1 MSTRFRLRPHEA
13 RKVHE
18 LTAQQAKSIIN
29 RTRYGQ
35 PCDEIFHILPSPFKR
50 VIDQAYDAVVDGT
63 PFVKLLNGVPGSG
76 KTTLIRQIMMRVHH
90 PDADIPAQPV
100 TNINIGGVRINE
112 QILWRKL
119 FLGIA
124 PGLCSSL
131 IDACVRDR
139 PKLNDFIAITQR
151 GDLKNLLSACY
162 YASLLEP
169 ELRGRHATLLD
180 TAWHDYRIDGRV
192 TAFRDSVSRLIH
204 AEKGLLYPVAS
215 QKTTYILD
223 YKTLYRDCIRA
234 LRHVGLCP
242 FFVIDEAEVLLMNH
256 SMGERE
262 AFQEFLR
269 ELFDM
274 VIEERCG
281 LIVASTPKF
290 THDLL
295 MLESLRSR
303 IAPINESAAS
313 SRSVLVTL
321 DFDDNQFGP
330 VFGLMAELY
339 LRMLEDP
346 EEQDHLADFLQDNEE
361 AIAEYVT
368 VECQQHGMVR
378 KVGRTCIEL
387 LDHIHEFYRIPES
400 VLLAPEGEEALQ
412 EESIDPTQAACVDHW
427 SNTHTHDHASHLEN
441 GEAGDMPDGE
451 NFAIDTHSETGA
463 TAVDIIHNLFESLIE
478 HSEQDAFAD
487 AEQDAFGDDEASIQ
501 EDCHIPY
508 YLATKAVE
516 RLVNGKTAWVN
527 SNKIGAIPKGD
538 EAALSHEFTEAF
550 VSLDGG
556 FQRVIKQ
563 VFTQSDTAPVHFDHA
578 ACKKT
583 FKAVFRLLDAMFD
596 HNVLIQP
603 TFDLGLDGEL
613 ICTAGG
619 NEDAISYFSGRKFIP
634 LKTYS
639 NLRVAFVHYLMSH
652 LIKFVPDELR
662 VIPARLIDQALW
674 SKLLQMQRGGLLCGL
689 IEPMQARNGALRAF
703 MPADPM
709 SPSFARTLYRESN
722 TRLDEIQLAFT
733 PEILKHSGPGDR
745 MLADASVR
753 IDAHIE
759 LLASQ
764 KIMME
769 GGYWGQ
775 GISDRTTRYFHMLV
789 TFAEALMSL
798 TEPVSLE
805 ANPFKLIDFKIEAV
819 ELHQQVPANLLV
831 YLVLL
836 YPRAN
841 SMSDN
846 KCKVLQRSLLHSERS
861 VSALV
866 NALEVSHDLVVGADE
881 QPPFKLVYAE
891 LKRYADWLEENRS
904 HVPENL
910 KHLIAWLPESQ
921 KTLAK
926 QIGRLA
932 SSASVP
938 EVAVSEKTD

>member
-1 MSTRFRLRPHEA
+1 MSTRFQLRPHEA

-18 LTAQQAKSIIN
+18 LTARQAKSIIN

-63 PFVKLLNGVPGSG
+63 PFVKFINGAWGSG
-76 KTTLIRQIMMRVHH
+76 KSTLIRQIMMRVHN
-90 PDADIPAQPV
+90 PAADVPVQPV
-100 TNINIGGVRINE
+100 TNINIGGTRINE

-131 IDACVRDR
+131 IHACVRDR
-139 PKLNDFIAITQR
+139 PQLNEFLATTQR

-169 ELRGRHATLLD
+169 ELRDRHASLLD
-180 TAWHDYRIDGRV
+180 SAWHDYRIDGRV

-204 AEKGLLYPVAS
+204 AENGVVYPVAS

-256 SMGERE
+256 STGERE

-269 ELFDM
+269 ELFDT

-321 DFDDNQFGP
+321 DFDENQFGP

-346 EEQDHLADFLQDNEE
+346 EEQDHLADFLQDNED

-387 LDHIHEFYRIPES
+387 LDHIHEFHRIPES
-400 VLLAPEGEEALQ
+400 ILLAPEESEPPQ
-412 EESIDPTQAACVDHW
+412 EESIDQA
-427 SNTHTHDHASHLEN
+427 
-441 GEAGDMPDGE
+441 
-451 NFAIDTHSETGA
+451 
-463 TAVDIIHNLFESLIE
+463 
-478 HSEQDAFAD
+478 Q
-487 AEQDAFGDDEASIQ
+487 EASIDWAHALTHGHASPAEHGEADNTLAGEVFDSDVTSENPFHEDQAADATFEEIEPFPAQ
-501 EDCHIPY
+501 EGFGDYDVSAVESKLIQPARYIPY
-508 YLATKAVE
+508 SLASSAVD
-516 RLVNGKTAWVN
+516 RLVNSKTAWIN
-527 SNKIGAIPKGD
+527 ASKIGAIPIGD
-538 EAALSHEFTEAF
+538 EADMSNEFAQAF

-556 FQRVIKQ
+556 FQQAIRHIIKKDQ
-563 VFTQSDTAPVHFDHA
+563 NGPMHLDDLT
-578 ACKKT
+578 CKST
-583 FKAVFRLLDAMFD
+583 FQTVMSLLTEMF
-596 HNVLIQP
+596 NQAIMVNPSFKLTP
-603 TFDLGLDGEL
+603 NGALE
-613 ICTAGG
+613 CTP
-619 NEDAISYFSGRKFIP
+619 NTDDVVTYFSGRK
-634 LKTYS
+634 LVQLRTYS
-639 NLRVAFVHYLMSH
+639 DLRVAFIHYLMSR
-652 LIKFVPDELR
+652 LINTVPAGLS
-662 VIPARLIDQALW
+662 VIPARVIDQALW
-674 SKLLQMQRGGLLCGL
+674 SKLLEMQQDGLLRGP
-689 IEPMQARNGALRAF
+689 INPMQARDGTLRAF
-703 MPADPM
+703 LPADPGT
-709 SPSFARTLYRESN
+709 PAFARTLYRETN
-722 TRLDEIQLAFT
+722 TLMDDIQLEFT
-733 PEILKHSGPGDR
+733 PEMLAQCTQDDR
-745 MLADASVR
+745 MLADPAVR
-753 IDAHIE
+753 FNAHID
-759 LLASQ
+759 LLAFQ
-764 KIMME
+764 KTMTHGAYRVSGFTE
-769 GGYWGQ
+769 K
-775 GISDRTTRYFHMLV
+775 TRHYFSMLD
-789 TFAEALMSL
+789 TFSEALMSV
-798 TEPVSLE
+798 TEPLSLE
-805 ANPFKLIDFKIEAV
+805 ANPFRLIDFEIEEV

>member
-18 LTAQQAKSIIN
+18 LTPQQAKSIIN

-63 PFVKLLNGVPGSG
+63 PYVKLFNGVPGSG

-90 PDADIPAQPV
+90 PAADIPAQPV
-100 TNINIGGVRINE
+100 THINIGGARVNE
-112 QILWRKL
+112 QTLWRKL

-124 PGLCSSL
+124 PGLCRAL

-139 PKLNDFIAITQR
+139 PQLNEFIATTQR

-162 YASLLEP
+162 YASMLEP
-169 ELRGRHATLLD
+169 ELRDRHANLLD
-180 TAWHDYRIDGRV
+180 SAWHDYRIDGRV

-204 AEKGLLYPVAS
+204 AEKGVVYPVAS

-234 LRHVGLCP
+234 LRHAGLCP

-256 SMGERE
+256 STGERE

-269 ELFDM
+269 ELFDT

-321 DFDDNQFGP
+321 DFDENQFGP

-346 EEQDHLADFLQDNEE
+346 EEQDHLADFLQDNED

-378 KVGRTCIEL
+378 RVGRTCIEL
-387 LDHIHEFYRIPES
+387 LDHIHEFHRIPES
-400 VLLAPEGEEALQ
+400 VLLAPEESEPPQ
-412 EESIDPTQAACVDHW
+412 EESID
-427 SNTHTHDHASHLEN
+427 HASP
-441 GEAGDMPDGE
+441 GEHEKAGDAGHGE
-451 NFAIDTHSETGA
+451 VFDIDAYSEIDVSEGYD
-463 TAVDIIHNLFESLIE
+463 AVAVFDKIFEALPARPARK
-478 HSEQDAFAD
+478 DF
-487 AEQDAFGDDEASIQ
+487 DDEASAAEPKADQ
-501 EDCHIPY
+501 PTQHIPY
-508 YLATKAVE
+508 YLASKAVD
-516 RLVNGKTAWVN
+516 RLVNSKTAWIN
-527 SNKIGAIPKGD
+527 TNKIGAIPKGD
-538 EAALSHEFTEAF
+538 EAAAAMSHEFSEAF
-550 VSLDGG
+550 VSLDRG
-556 FQRVIKQ
+556 FQQAIRHILNKDQ
-563 VFTQSDTAPVHFDHA
+563 NAPMH
-578 ACKKT
+578 
-583 FKAVFRLLDAMFD
+583 LDARTCWSAFNEVKDLLTEMF
-596 HNVLIQP
+596 NQAVVIRP
-603 TFDLGLDGEL
+603 TYTLGPDGALE
-613 ICTAGG
+613 CTP
-619 NEDAISYFSGRKFIP
+619 NTEDVISYFMGRRFIP
-634 LKTYS
+634 LRTYS
-639 NLRVAFVHYLMSH
+639 DLRVAFVHYLLTRFISS
-652 LIKFVPDELR
+652 VPEGLN

-674 SKLLQMQRGGLLCGL
+674 SKLFEMQQAGLLRNT
-689 IEPMQARNGALRAF
+689 IDPMQARDGTLRAF
-703 MPADPM
+703 LPADPGT
-709 SPSFARTLYRESN
+709 PAFARTLYRETN
-722 TRLDEIQLAFT
+722 TLMDDIQLEFT
-733 PEILKHSGPGDR
+733 PE
-745 MLADASVR
+745 MLAQCTQDNRILADPAVR
-753 IDAHIE
+753 FNAHID
-759 LLASQ
+759 LLAFQ
-764 KIMME
+764 KTMTHGAYRVSGFTE
-769 GGYWGQ
+769 K
-775 GISDRTTRYFHMLV
+775 TRHYFSMLD
-789 TFAEALMSL
+789 TFSEALMSV

-805 ANPFKLIDFKIEAV
+805 ANPFRLIDFEIEEV

-841 SMSDN
+841 SMSAD
-846 KCKVLQRSLLHSERS
+846 KCKILQRSLLNSERP
-861 VSALV
+861 VNALV
-866 NALEVSHDLVVGADE
+866 NALEISHDLVFGIDDE
-881 QPPFKLVYAE
+881 PPFKLVYAE
-891 LKRYADWLEENRS
+891 LKRYADWLKSNMS

-910 KHLIAWLPESQ
+910 KHLIERLPESQ

-926 QIGRLA
+926 QLDSLA
-932 SSASVP
+932 SAASV
-938 EVAVSEKTD
+938 TDAATSTAND